1 MVEIDYKEIGLRI
14 KDRRVA
20 MGLTQ
25 EAMAERAGI
34 TPTYASHIERGE
46 KRPSLGVLVRIA
58 TALDI
63 TVDRLLTGSQPADR
77 TAFLSDMDALLA
89 RCTLQERRIIMA
101 AAVAIKDAMR

>member
-1 MVEIDYKEIGLRI
+1 MEINYREIGGRIRKLREAR
-14 KDRRVA
+14 D
-20 MGLTQ
+20 LTQ
-25 EAMAERAGI
+25 EALAERAGI
-34 TPTYASHIERGE
+34 SPTYQSRIELGD

-77 TAFLSDMDALLA
+77 MAFLLDIEELMS

>member
-1 MVEIDYKEIGLRI
+1 MEIDYGEIGRRI

-77 TAFLSDMDALLA
+77 MAFLLDIEELMS